1 MTRLTAIEIATNYP
15 DNLLII
21 GRQEKN
27 RKWTSLLYMTR
38 EDQIHKLMLSYD
50 ICDEFQGWDT
60 ENDAINNMK
69 ELVDAVVKTVNNG
82 NF

>member
-1 MTRLTAIEIATNYP
+1 
-15 DNLLII
+15 
-21 GRQEKN
+21 
-27 RKWTSLLYMTR
+27 MTR

-50 ICDEFQGWDT
+50 ICNEFQGWDT

>member
-1 MTRLTAIEIATNYP
+1 
-15 DNLLII
+15 
-21 GRQEKN
+21 
-27 RKWTSLLYMTR
+27 MTR

-50 ICDEFQGWDT
+50 ICDELQGWDT